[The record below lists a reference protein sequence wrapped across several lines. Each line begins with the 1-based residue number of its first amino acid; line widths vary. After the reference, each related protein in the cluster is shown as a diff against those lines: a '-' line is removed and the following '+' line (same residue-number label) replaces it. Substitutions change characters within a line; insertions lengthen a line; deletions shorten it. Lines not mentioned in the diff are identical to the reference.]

1 MSINNNKQDYSLK
14 QSSFFKLSNESKYLF
29 NIYKSQQ
36 FKSIYNLFD
45 NHNHDDLKHLLN
57 KLYLEFKEHEP
68 TINKINIENSR
79 RVIPIE
85 KARIKITHILETIFS
100 NTRYI
105 DSAIVD
111 YIKTNINESKM
122 ISYEN
127 IIHGQTFSFNFIT
140 YNKINTKKLD
150 ECVKAMLLILQ
161 VIINISN
168 NSITTHNNKNVCNMD
183 GIQITIF
190 MTSFAKQFI
199 LNSNIILGAKN
210 INSGLTYPCLKMGEI
225 YIYRKQEF
233 FKVFIHEA
241 LHSYN
246 VDKLL
251 HNNYNSNSYYQ
262 TLIGTFNININS
274 NSYKNI
280 GLNEAVTEFW
290 TFIIHIFINSYYNSL
305 NFNKLI
311 ELFEKAYK
319 YESIHSSFQV
329 AKILHVCKLNYA
341 QFLTTFKND
350 GSASYSET
358 SHVLSYIFFKTL
370 LIYNAH
376 KVINSNLFNFKIQS
390 IDNTQKIDITLN
402 PNTNSITNLFIQ
414 LKNYSL
420 NNKTLA
426 IINNCCIIYNKYYT
440 NLFKTAKKMTA
451 KRVQSVRPYTK
462 KHVIKANS
470 KKYLLTNLN
479 FMLADFRC

>member
-1 MSINNNKQDYSLK
+1 MSINNHKEDSSLK
-14 QSSFFKLSNESKYLF
+14 QSSFFKMSNESKYLY
-29 NIYKSQQ
+29 NIYKSHE
-36 FKSIYNLFD
+36 FKKIYNLFD
-45 NHNHDDLKHLLN
+45 NHNHHDLKRLMY

-68 TINKINIENSR
+68 YINLINIENSR
-79 RVIPIE
+79 QVIPIE
-85 KARIKITHILETIFS
+85 KARPKITHILETIFS

-105 DSAIVD
+105 DSTIVD
-111 YIKTNINESKM
+111 YIKNNISKSKM

-127 IIHGQTFSFNFIT
+127 IIHGQTFTFNFIT
-140 YNKINTKKLD
+140 YNKININKLNN
-150 ECVKAMLLILQ
+150 CVKAMLLILQ

-168 NSITTHNNKNVCNMD
+168 NNITTHNNKNACNMD
-183 GIQITIF
+183 GITITIF
-190 MTSFAKQFI
+190 MTSFAKQFE

-210 INSGLTYPCLKMGEI
+210 INSGLTYPCLKIGEI
-225 YIYRKQEF
+225 YIYRKHEF

-246 VDKLL
+246 VDHLL

-262 TLIGTFNININS
+262 TLINTFNINVNS

-290 TFIIHIFINSYYNSL
+290 TFIIHIFVHSYYNSP

-311 ELFEKAYK
+311 GLFEKAYK

-329 AKILHVCKLNYA
+329 AKILHANKLNYA

-370 LIYNAH
+370 LIYNAD
-376 KVINSNLFNFKIQS
+376 KVISSNLFNLNMQATN
-390 IDNTQKIDITLN
+390 NTHKIDITIN
-402 PNTNSITNLFIQ
+402 PTNNSIRNLFIQ
-414 LKNYSL
+414 LRNYSL
-420 NNKTLA
+420 NNMAFT
-426 IINNCCIIYNKYYT
+426 IINNCCTIYNKYYT
-440 NLFKTAKKMTA
+440 NLFKTAKKLTV
-451 KRVQSVRPYTK
+451 KREQSFKRYTK
-462 KHVIKANS
+462 KQFSKTKS

-479 FMLADFRC
+479 FMLTNLDC